1 MSTEEYYNLLL
12 KETGNDNDKVK
23 NYDLSKKKNI
33 IRRSLEKENKHHIQN
48 IAFKFSI
55 ENGSGNK
62 NELIDAIMNHKEA
75 KKMFTDDSENDSL
88 ALDEEENDLLALD
101 EETVPYLE
109 KEKKETAKLFSKR
122 SELHKDEIKDTDKDN
137 TNEVDEIKVRMSN
150 VEDLYKQSVRALNEA
165 NKNLSIIKSKIG
177 KIDDDKIQVNDGLN
191 KNEGLFHNI
200 ANLGTVEA
208 GVITVVILVL
218 IKYLFFQ

>member
-23 NYDLSKKKNI
+23 KYDLSKKKNI

-62 NELIDAIMNHKEA
+62 NELINAIMNHKEE
-75 KKMFTDDSENDSL
+75 KEVFTDDSENDS
-88 ALDEEENDLLALD
+88 LALD

-109 KEKKETAKLFSKR
+109 KEKKETAKLFSRR
-122 SELHKDEIKDTDKDN
+122 SDLHKDEIKDTDKDA
-137 TNEVDEIKVRMSN
+137 TNELDEIKVRMAN
-150 VEDLYKQSVRALNEA
+150 VDNLYKQAVKTLNEA
-165 NKNLSIIKSKIG
+165 NKDLSIIKSKIG
-177 KIDDDKIQVNDGLN
+177 TIDDNEIQLNDGLN

-200 ANLGTVEA
+200 YNLGTAEA
-208 GVITVVILVL
+208 GVITVIVLVL

>member
-23 NYDLSKKKNI
+23 KYDLSKKKNI

-62 NELIDAIMNHKEA
+62 NELINAIMNHKEE
-75 KKMFTDDSENDSL
+75 KEVFTDDSENDS
-88 ALDEEENDLLALD
+88 LALD

-122 SELHKDEIKDTDKDN
+122 SDLHKDEIKDTDKDA
-137 TNEVDEIKVRMSN
+137 TNELDEIKVRMAN
-150 VEDLYKQSVRALNEA
+150 VDNLYKQAVKTLNEA
-165 NKNLSIIKSKIG
+165 NKDLSIIKSKIG
-177 KIDDDKIQVNDGLN
+177 TIDDNEIQLNDGLN

-200 ANLGTVEA
+200 YNLGTAEA
-208 GVITVVILVL
+208 GVITVIVLVL